1 MKKKKARAA
10 SLGIIENIVSAML
23 REILVYIVQR
33 TIREV
38 NFMSLSD
45 ITDSIWL
52 VIAVLVLVQ
61 FVAGIIKNLKIN
73 KRKKK
78 KKRKK

>member
-52 VIAVLVLVQ
+52 VIAVLVQ
-61 FVAGIIKNLKIN
+61 WVAGIIKNRKTN